1 MMKYI
6 SYNAVAIL
14 LILISAYMIYAD
26 KDNWGWV
33 MLAGIFCSVTPT
45 LSGSGKSKDNDTE
58 ENID

>member
-1 MMKYI
+1 MKYI

-26 KDNWGWV
+26 KENWGWI

-45 LSGSGKSKDNDTE
+45 LGGSAKNRNNNE
-58 ENID
+58 ENVD